1 MNERIKGAD
10 KRNKEV
16 QDSVLKTGKG
26 IIWVRKKYNFEVQLK
41 VIKKPMINEAISYI
55 SSQKD
60 KTMTQLW
67 ESKSWCLLPN
77 NLQVYIKFKKNLT
90 DIASYIAN
98 KLWTDATILGCG
110 LVIPVYCLTII
121 NIHWQ

>member
-67 ESKSWCLLPN
+67 E
-77 NLQVYIKFKKNLT
+77 
-90 DIASYIAN
+90 
-98 KLWTDATILGCG
+98 
-110 LVIPVYCLTII
+110 
-121 NIHWQ
+121 